1 MMWLRTHRRASIVAV
16 VAVVAVAILVLVAFI
31 IRHRAANG
39 IAASG
44 TIEATQSDV
53 ASKVEGRLTQLRVH
67 DGEAVRKGQVLAV
80 LESLDPTLKLDQ
92 ARAALGAALAQVL
105 AARAAYRLQEATYA
119 ATLAQAGEGV
129 AIARSNLGTASESYG
144 IERRVTALALDQ
156 AQAQLLA
163 ARATYARTKLDYER
177 DKNLVATGD
186 IAEQV
191 LDDARN
197 AYASASAQL
206 QAQSDAVALARAN
219 LRNVQIRHF
228 GVLASRSQQGQAQ
241 ASFQSARAER
251 ELVRQ
256 RAAQLADAQAQVAQA
271 RAQVGLARDLVRETD
286 LIAPFNGVVLSHN
299 FEVGDLIE
307 PGAAVLTIGDLLH
320 PYLYV
325 YVSESDLP
333 HIKTGMAADATLDGM
348 PGKIFHG
355 RVTEIATNAEFTPEN
370 VQTKAERIDYL
381 VFRVKIQF
389 TDASGTLKPGLPADA
404 IIHG

>member
-1 MMWLRTHRRASIVAV
+1 MLWFRSHRRESIVAV
-16 VAVVAVAILVLVAFI
+16 AVVALVLLIALLVG
-31 IRHRAANG
+31 HRAPNG

-44 TIEATQSDV
+44 TIEATQSDI

-67 DGEAVRKGQVLAV
+67 DGEAVHKGEVLAV

-92 ARAALGAALAQVL
+92 ARAVLRAAQAQVA
-105 AARAAYRLQEATYA
+105 AARAAYRLQDANYA
-119 ATLAQAGEGV
+119 ATLDQAGEGV
-129 AIARSNLGTASESYG
+129 AIARSNVGTANETYG

-156 AQAQLLA
+156 AEAQLLS

-177 DKNLVATGD
+177 DRNLVATGD
-186 IAEQV
+186 IAKQV

-197 AYASASAQL
+197 AYASATAQL
-206 QAQSDAVALARAN
+206 QAQNDAVALARAN
-219 LRNVQIRHF
+219 LRNVQIRRF

-241 ASFQSARAER
+241 ASFQSAKAER

-256 RAAQLADAQAQVAQA
+256 RAAQLTDAKAQVAQA
-271 RAQVGLARDLVRETD
+271 QAQVGLALDQLHETD
-286 LIAPFNGVVLSHN
+286 LIAPFDGVVLSHN

-307 PGAAVLTIGDLLH
+307 PGAAVLTVGDLLH

-325 YVSESDLP
+325 YVSETDLP
-333 HIKTGMAADATLDGM
+333 HIKTGMAADATVDGM

-355 RVTEIATNAEFTPEN
+355 KVTEIATDAEFTPEN

-389 TDASGTLKPGLPADA
+389 TDTTGTLKPGLPADA
-404 IIHG
+404 VIRG

>member
-1 MMWLRTHRRASIVAV
+1 MLWIRSHRRESIVAV
-16 VAVVAVAILVLVAFI
+16 VVVALVLLIALLVG
-31 IRHRAANG
+31 HRAPNG

-67 DGEAVRKGQVLAV
+67 DGEAVHKGQVVAV
-80 LESLDPTLKLDQ
+80 LESLDPTLKLEQ
-92 ARAALGAALAQVL
+92 ARAALRAAQAQVA
-105 AARAAYRLQEATYA
+105 AARAAYRLQDANYA
-119 ATLAQAGEGV
+119 ATLDQAGEGV
-129 AIARSNLGTASESYG
+129 AIARSNVGTANETYG
-144 IERRVTALALDQ
+144 IERRATALALDQ
-156 AQAQLLA
+156 AQAQLLS

-177 DKNLVATGD
+177 DRNLVATGD
-186 IAEQV
+186 IAKQV

-197 AYASASAQL
+197 AYASAAAQL
-206 QAQSDAVALARAN
+206 QAQNDAVALARAN
-219 LRNVQIRHF
+219 LRNVQIRRF

-241 ASFQSARAER
+241 ASFQSAKAER

-256 RAAQLADAQAQVAQA
+256 RAAQLADAKAQVAQA
-271 RAQVGLARDLVRETD
+271 RAQVGLALDQLHETD
-286 LIAPFNGVVLSHN
+286 LVAPFDGVVLSHN

-325 YVSESDLP
+325 YVSEPDLP
-333 HIKTGMAADATLDGM
+333 HIKTGMAADATVDGM
-348 PGKIFHG
+348 PGKVFHG
-355 RVTEIATNAEFTPEN
+355 KVTEIATDAEFTPEN

-389 TDASGTLKPGLPADA
+389 TDTSGTLKPGLPADA
-404 IIHG
+404 VIHG

>member
-1 MMWLRTHRRASIVAV
+1 MMWLRTHRRASI

-271 RAQVGLARDLVRETD
+271 RAQVGLASDLVRETD
-286 LIAPFNGVVLSHN
+286 LIAPFNGIVLSHN

-348 PGKIFHG
+348 PGTIFHG

-389 TDASGTLKPGLPADA
+389 TDTSGTLKPGLPADA

>member
-1 MMWLRTHRRASIVAV
+1 MMWFRTHRRASIVAV
-16 VAVVAVAILVLVAFI
+16 VAVAILVLVAFV

-92 ARAALGAALAQVL
+92 ARAALGAASAQVL

-286 LIAPFNGVVLSHN
+286 LIAPFNGIVLSHN

-333 HIKTGMAADATLDGM
+333 HIKTGIAADATLDGM

>member
-1 MMWLRTHRRASIVAV
+1 MLWFRSHRRESIVAV
-16 VAVVAVAILVLVAFI
+16 AVVALVLLIALLVG
-31 IRHRAANG
+31 HRAPNG

-44 TIEATQSDV
+44 TIEATQSDI

-67 DGEAVRKGQVLAV
+67 DGEAVHKGEVLAV

-92 ARAALGAALAQVL
+92 ARAVLRAAQAQVA
-105 AARAAYRLQEATYA
+105 AARAAYRLQDANYA
-119 ATLAQAGEGV
+119 ATLDQAGEGV
-129 AIARSNLGTASESYG
+129 AIARSNVGTANETYG

-156 AQAQLLA
+156 AEAQLLS

-177 DKNLVATGD
+177 DRNLVATGD
-186 IAEQV
+186 IAKQV

-197 AYASASAQL
+197 AYASATAQL
-206 QAQSDAVALARAN
+206 QAQNDAVALARAN
-219 LRNVQIRHF
+219 LRNVQIRRF

-241 ASFQSARAER
+241 ASFQSAKAER

-256 RAAQLADAQAQVAQA
+256 RAAQLTDAKAQVAQA
-271 RAQVGLARDLVRETD
+271 QAQVGLALDQLHETD
-286 LIAPFNGVVLSHN
+286 LIAPFDGVVLSHN

-307 PGAAVLTIGDLLH
+307 PGAAVLTVGDLLH

-325 YVSESDLP
+325 YVSETDLP
-333 HIKTGMAADATLDGM
+333 HVKTGMAADATVDGM

-355 RVTEIATNAEFTPEN
+355 KVTEIATDAEFTPEN

-389 TDASGTLKPGLPADA
+389 TDTTGTLKPGLPADA
-404 IIHG
+404 VIRG

>member
-16 VAVVAVAILVLVAFI
+16 VAVAILVLVAFV

-105 AARAAYRLQEATYA
+105 AARAGYRLQEATYA

-177 DKNLVATGD
+177 DQNLVATGD

-271 RAQVGLARDLVRETD
+271 RAQVGLASDLVRETD

-355 RVTEIATNAEFTPEN
+355 RVTEIATNAEITPEN

>member
-1 MMWLRTHRRASIVAV
+1 MLWFRSHRRDSIVAV
-16 VAVVAVAILVLVAFI
+16 AVVALVLLIALLVG
-31 IRHRAANG
+31 HRAPNG

-44 TIEATQSDV
+44 TIEATQSDI

-67 DGEAVRKGQVLAV
+67 DGEAVHKGEVLAV

-92 ARAALGAALAQVL
+92 ARAALRAAQAQVA
-105 AARAAYRLQEATYA
+105 AARAAYRLQDANYA
-119 ATLAQAGEGV
+119 ATLDQAGEGV
-129 AIARSNLGTASESYG
+129 AIARSNVGTANETYG

-156 AQAQLLA
+156 AEAQLLS

-177 DKNLVATGD
+177 DRNLVATGD
-186 IAEQV
+186 IAKQV

-197 AYASASAQL
+197 AYASAAAQL
-206 QAQSDAVALARAN
+206 QAQNDAVALARAN
-219 LRNVQIRHF
+219 LRNVQIRRF

-241 ASFQSARAER
+241 ASFQSAKAER

-256 RAAQLADAQAQVAQA
+256 RAAQLADTKAQVAQA
-271 RAQVGLARDLVRETD
+271 QAQVGLALDQLHETD
-286 LIAPFNGVVLSHN
+286 LIAPFDGVVLSHN

-307 PGAAVLTIGDLLH
+307 PGAAVLTVGDLLH

-325 YVSESDLP
+325 YVSETDLP
-333 HIKTGMAADATLDGM
+333 HIKTGMAADATVDGM
-348 PGKIFHG
+348 PGKVFHG
-355 RVTEIATNAEFTPEN
+355 KVTEIATDAEFTPEN

-389 TDASGTLKPGLPADA
+389 TDTTGTLKPGLPADA
-404 IIHG
+404 VIRG

>member
-1 MMWLRTHRRASIVAV
+1 MLWFRSHRRESIVAV
-16 VAVVAVAILVLVAFI
+16 AVVALVLLIALLLG
-31 IRHRAANG
+31 HRAPHG

-67 DGEAVRKGQVLAV
+67 DGEAVHKGQVLAV
-80 LESLDPTLKLDQ
+80 LESLDPTLRLDQ
-92 ARAALGAALAQVL
+92 SRAALRAAQAQVV

-129 AIARSNLGTASESYG
+129 AIARSNLGTANETYG
-144 IERRVTALALDQ
+144 IERHVTALALDQ
-156 AQAQLLA
+156 AEAQLLA
-163 ARATYARTKLDYER
+163 ARATYTRTKVDYER
-177 DKNLVATGD
+177 DRNLVATGD
-186 IAEQV
+186 IAKQV

-219 LRNVQIRHF
+219 LHNVQIRRF

-241 ASFQSARAER
+241 ASFQSAQAEH

-256 RAAQLADAQAQVAQA
+256 RAAQLADAKAQVAQA
-271 RAQVGLARDLVRETD
+271 QAQVGLALDQLHETD
-286 LIAPFNGVVLSHN
+286 LLAPFDGVVLSHN

-325 YVSESDLP
+325 YVGETDLP
-333 HIKTGMAADATLDGM
+333 HIKTGMAADATVDGM
-348 PGKIFHG
+348 PGTIFHG
-355 RVTEIATNAEFTPEN
+355 KVTEIATNAEFTPEN

-389 TDASGTLKPGLPADA
+389 TDTTGTLKPGLPADA
-404 IIHG
+404 VIHG

>member
-16 VAVVAVAILVLVAFI
+16 VAVAILVLVAFV

-44 TIEATQSDV
+44 SIEATQSDV

-119 ATLAQAGEGV
+119 ATLAKAGEGV

-177 DKNLVATGD
+177 DQNLVATGD

-256 RAAQLADAQAQVAQA
+256 RAAQLADAQAQAAQA
-271 RAQVGLARDLVRETD
+271 RAQVGLASDLVRETD

-348 PGKIFHG
+348 PGKVFHG

>member
-1 MMWLRTHRRASIVAV
+1 MLWFRSHRRESIVAV
-16 VAVVAVAILVLVAFI
+16 AVVALVLLIALLVG
-31 IRHRAANG
+31 HRAPNG

-44 TIEATQSDV
+44 TIEATQSDI

-67 DGEAVRKGQVLAV
+67 DGEAVHKGEVLAV
-80 LESLDPTLKLDQ
+80 LESLDPTLKLEQ
-92 ARAALGAALAQVL
+92 ARAALRAAQAQVA
-105 AARAAYRLQEATYA
+105 AARAAYRLQDANYA
-119 ATLAQAGEGV
+119 ATLDQAGEGV
-129 AIARSNLGTASESYG
+129 AIARSNVGTANETYG

-156 AQAQLLA
+156 AEAQLLS

-177 DKNLVATGD
+177 DRNLVATGD
-186 IAEQV
+186 IAKQV

-197 AYASASAQL
+197 AYASATAQL
-206 QAQSDAVALARAN
+206 QAQNDAVALARAN
-219 LRNVQIRHF
+219 LRNVQIRRF

-241 ASFQSARAER
+241 ASFQSAKAER

-256 RAAQLADAQAQVAQA
+256 RAAQLTDAKAQVAQA
-271 RAQVGLARDLVRETD
+271 QAQVGLALDQLHETD
-286 LIAPFNGVVLSHN
+286 LIAPFDGVVLSHN

-307 PGAAVLTIGDLLH
+307 PGAAVLTVGDLLH

-325 YVSESDLP
+325 YVSETDLP
-333 HIKTGMAADATLDGM
+333 HVKTGMAADATVDGM

-355 RVTEIATNAEFTPEN
+355 KVTEIATDAEFTPEN

-389 TDASGTLKPGLPADA
+389 TDTTGTLKPGLPADA
-404 IIHG
+404 VIRG